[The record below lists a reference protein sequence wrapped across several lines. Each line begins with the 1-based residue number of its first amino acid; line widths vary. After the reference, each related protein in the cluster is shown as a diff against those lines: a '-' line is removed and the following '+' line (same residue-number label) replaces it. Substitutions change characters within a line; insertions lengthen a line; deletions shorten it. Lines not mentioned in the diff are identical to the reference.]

1 MSDTKVFPNGFDS
14 WRETHYEIVEKIT
27 LHINFWMDNDEE
39 LEPDNDPI
47 FETKNLEGFT
57 ALWSLAEKWT
67 DEFELLNKGRE
78 WDCEFIDEVEE
89 FFNKK
94 VNRE

>member
-1 MSDTKVFPNGFDS
+1 MSDTKLFHNGFAS
-14 WRETHYEIVEKIT
+14 WRQTHYEIVEKIT
-27 LHINFWMDNDEE
+27 LHINFWLDNDEK

-57 ALWSLAEKWT
+57 GLWSLAEEWT
-67 DEFELLNKGRE
+67 DEFEILNIGRE
-78 WDCEFIDEVEE
+78 WDGEFIDEVEE
-89 FFNKK
+89 FFKKK